1 MKATTILVALVLAA
15 SLAPAAGPKAASPFS
30 ASGSPAVNEALLA
43 PVGFEPTDDADETLK
58 YDRTP
63 VNGIGLTNGGTYR
76 GAVRFIPAFA
86 CTLKAILFYQ
96 RDASSNDSVF
106 VYGEYLDTVP
116 GATLAGAPYTG
127 AGQLQWKRVN
137 LATPL
142 VLPAGTDLWACCR
155 MTHTAGTF
163 PLGCDS
169 GPMIRNKSGFI
180 STGGAWQ
187 QIADLGLN
195 YSWNIRAIVARIPG
209 LAHDVGVS
217 KIYAPAQAI
226 NPGAVAPKCR
236 LVNYGASAESNIP
249 VTCWIDSAGTH
260 VYNQTATY
268 AGPLAAGDRA
278 DVTFTPNWTPGPRG
292 ASYSVTFFSGLSGD
306 LNAANDTIKQTTTVM
321 TAMPWVDIDTGY
333 CKLSVIA
340 TGAIGFESPSAYAGN
355 GFRYPKSATTSALF
369 FSSFAIGNAVDYVA
383 DRHFGNPPSGPGNT
397 DLVAVES
404 LRPIIPPTGDE
415 QYRSVFTDQ
424 GHPTPK
430 GLRITQNAH
439 QSANPGY
446 DDFVVLAYDIKN
458 EGSGAVNGL
467 YAGVFADFDIGS
479 APTNNTCTADTTR
492 LFEYMRQSTTA
503 YPTVGVKILAPQS
516 FKNLTAIDHAI
527 WVYPDSCMTDNQKFR
542 LMNGTIVL
550 RNSNRAY
557 DWSMITSAGPFDLAV
572 GASYRFAVAF
582 IGGTDENAAKA
593 NADSAQSWYNANT
606 GIVENP
612 NQPAEARFRVGPNPF
627 AGGTAIRY
635 ASSLA
640 GDFELE
646 VFDAAGRQV
655 DQRTALAKAGQNTY
669 LWQPKDLAR
678 GVYFLSVKTP
688 DQSHS
693 AKVLKLQ

>member
-1 MKATTILVALVLAA
+1 MKATTILVALVLAS
-15 SLAPAAGPKAASPFS
+15 SLALAAGPKVQSPL
-30 ASGSPAVNEALLA
+30 AVSGPLAPNEVLLA
-43 PVGFEPTDDADETLK
+43 PFGFEPTDDADETLK

-63 VNGIGLTNGGTYR
+63 FNAVGLTNGGTYR
-76 GAVRFIPAFA
+76 GAARFIPAFA

-106 VYGEYLDTVP
+106 VYGEYIDTVP
-116 GATLAGAPYTG
+116 GTTLGGAAYTG

-142 VLPAGTDLWACCR
+142 VLPAGTDLWACVR
-155 MTHTAGTF
+155 VTHSAGTF

-180 STGGAWQ
+180 STGGVWQ
-187 QIADLGLN
+187 QIADLGLD
-195 YSWNIRAIVARIPG
+195 YSWNVRAIVARIPG

-217 KIYAPAQAI
+217 KIHAPAQAV

-236 LVNYGASAESNIP
+236 IVNYGASAESNIP
-249 VTCWIDSAGTH
+249 VTCWIDSAGTR
-260 VYNQTATY
+260 VYNQTMTY

-278 DVTFTPNWTPGPRG
+278 DVTFSPNWTPGPRG
-292 ASYSVTFFSGLSGD
+292 TSYAVTMFSGLSGD
-306 LNAANDTIKQTTTVM
+306 LNAANDTLKQTTTVM

-333 CKLSVIA
+333 CKLSVISW
-340 TGAIGFESPSAYAGN
+340 GSIGVESPNLDAGS
-355 GFRYPKSATTSALF
+355 GFRYPKGATTSALF
-369 FSSFAIGNAVDYVA
+369 YGSFAMGNAVDYVA

-404 LRPIIPPTGDE
+404 LRPILPPTGDE

-430 GLRITQNAH
+430 GLRVTQNAH

-446 DDFVVLAYDIKN
+446 DDFVVLAYDIRN
-458 EGSGAVNGL
+458 DGSSAVNGL

-479 APTNNTCTADTTR
+479 APTNNTVTSDTVRR
-492 LFEYMRQSTTA
+492 LTYMRQSTTA
-503 YPTVGVKILAPQS
+503 YPTVGVKILAPSS
-516 FKNLTAIDHAI
+516 FANLTAIDHAI
-527 WVYPDSCMTDNQKFR
+527 LVYPDSCMTDNQKFR

-557 DWSMITSAGPFDLAV
+557 DWSMCTSVGPFDLAV
-572 GASYRFAVAF
+572 GESYRFAVAF
-582 IGGTDENAAKA
+582 IGGTDEANARA

-612 NQPAEARFRVGPNPF
+612 GQPAEARFRVGPNPF

-635 ASSLA
+635 ASSVP
-640 GDFELE
+640 GEFELV

-655 DQRTALAKAGQNTY
+655 DQRTAPAKVGANSY

-688 DQSHS
+688 DDTHS